1 MNPLTRLANLVSR
14 AVLRRVD
21 DSKRM
26 QLVQLTALE
35 GETRADIERVQQYG
49 FTSVPKEG
57 AEAVA
62 VFPGGDRSL
71 GFVIATDDRR
81 YRLTGLQAG
90 EVALYTDQ
98 GDKVVLERGGT
109 IRVTAST
116 KVVIAA
122 PLVELAGN
130 TEAAVKGTTFRSADA
145 AFDSSLASA
154 ATTLAAAAVTASS
167 PLTPMLAPGY
177 VGTLADIPVLAAAL
191 AATNA
196 ALTAYGTAESTAAS
210 TKEAGASTFLS
221 TKVKLS

>member
-1 MNPLTRLANLVSR
+1 MNPLIRLANLVSR

-26 QLVQLTALE
+26 QLVQLMALE

-90 EVALYTDQ
+90 EVAIYSETGSKLVLKTN
-98 GDKVVLERGGT
+98 GDVELTPASGVVKVVGDVQAGGISLKHHT
-109 IRVTAST
+109 HPGSTLTTTAT
-116 KVVIAA
+116 VG
-122 PLVELAGN
+122 LAGP
-130 TEAAVKGTTFRSADA
+130 
-145 AFDSSLASA
+145 
-154 ATTLAAAAVTASS
+154 ATI
-167 PLTPMLAPGY
+167 G
-177 VGTLADIPVLAAAL
+177 G
-191 AATNA
+191 
-196 ALTAYGTAESTAAS
+196 STGEPS
-210 TKEAGASTFLS
+210 
-221 TKVKLS
+221 